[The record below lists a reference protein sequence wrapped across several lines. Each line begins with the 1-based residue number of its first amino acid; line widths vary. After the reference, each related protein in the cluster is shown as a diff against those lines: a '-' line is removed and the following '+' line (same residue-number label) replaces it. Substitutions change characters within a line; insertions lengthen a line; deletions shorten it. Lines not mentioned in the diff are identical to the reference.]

1 MLLVLLLVLE
11 HSTAQ
16 LANWNKWWAYLGYD
30 MHPDN
35 GSIILDPA
43 DWSFECDPWKKS
55 YPVNDS
61 HYELGF
67 HAARDPSDTYICPE
81 NMRSPSGCG
90 DFRSDPRDVECSD
103 LPTEDTDI
111 CSDQR
116 VAFNDPDKVW
126 QWHVCVQHPI
136 YYSYKSTTNQVWPP
150 STGRH
155 RERWPKYGEY
165 SFIPEQRWLHSAE
178 HGAMIFLYNPCQV
191 TANDVCKLRNFIY
204 GVPDYFSED
213 QRFHAYGTDDEGQVT
228 FRFILTPYKDLR
240 RKFSIIAFNGAFFS
254 NCFNAPGMLDFI
266 DLMYRRAHED
276 YYPSGAYDY
285 LWTDYMTAGGDCT
298 VGEAGKSDIFDNL
311 PDYSSNPK
319 SDDDHDTLLI
329 VVSCLAAFFAGCTIA
344 LAIVLIYGRT
354 NRRTKVNAGI
364 ELGKNF

>member
-1 MLLVLLLVLE
+1 MLLLLLSAFK
-11 HSTAQ
+11 HSAAQ
-16 LANWNKWWAYLGYD
+16 LANWNKWWPYLGYD
-30 MHPDN
+30 MHPEN
-35 GSIILDPA
+35 GSIILDTA
-43 DWSFECDPWKKS
+43 DWSFECDPWKMS

-67 HAARDPSDTYICPE
+67 HDARDASDTYICPE

-90 DFRSDPRDVECSD
+90 DFLSDPRDIECSD

-116 VAFNDPDKVW
+116 VAFNDADKVW

-165 SFIPEQRWLHSAE
+165 SFLPEQRWLHSSE
-178 HGAMIFLYNPCQV
+178 HGAIIFLYNPCLV

-213 QRFHAYGTDDEGQVT
+213 QRFHAYGTDVEEQVT

-240 RKFSIIAFNGAFFS
+240 KKFSLIAFNGAFFS
-254 NCFNAPGMLDFI
+254 NCFNAPGMLDFV

-276 YYPSGAYDY
+276 YYPSGPYDY
-285 LWTDYMTAGGDCT
+285 LWMDYETAEECT
-298 VGEAGKSDIFDNL
+298 VSEAAKRDIFDNI
-311 PDYSSNPK
+311 PDYSSK
-319 SDDDHDTLLI
+319 SHDDNDIAII
-329 VVSCLAAFFAGCTIA
+329 VVSCLAAFFAGCSIA
-344 LAIVLIYGRT
+344 LAIVLIC
-354 NRRTKVNAGI
+354 RRTSRSKTVAGI
-364 ELGKNF
+364 QLASQYP